1 MNIHPYTCCTH
12 DLIPMFPSYLPRLES
27 RMQSRKVSLATGGGG
42 WNSSYAENAP
52 TGEDRKWVSHVQS
65 LAHLSS
71 LSNTSGKEGSM
82 SKGLG
87 SSSLTSMLLQAAAK
101 NISRES
107 TAITVQVVRVMLEE
121 CPEKILSLSHSLTTA
136 PPGSDAESYAEMPC
150 EAPNATRDFLSFMQM
165 VLSVLLHGIS
175 GNQSVD
181 SFLRLFECSC
191 FVIKKFGFRLFL
203 TAVGDSLQVGRSIHT
218 DCRRNYYFFHLYVI
232 FLSVIVH
239 HALSYVHH
247 LQRLTY

>member
-1 MNIHPYTCCTH
+1 
-12 DLIPMFPSYLPRLES
+12 
-27 RMQSRKVSLATGGGG
+27 MQSRKVSLATGGGG
-42 WNSSYAENAP
+42 WNSQYAENVPA

-65 LAHLSS
+65 LAALSS
-71 LSNTSGKEGSM
+71 MSNTSGKEGSL
-82 SKGLG
+82 SKNIGT
-87 SSSLTSMLLQAAAK
+87 SNLTSTLLQAAAK

-121 CPEKILSLSHSLTTA
+121 CPEKILSLSHSLTSA
-136 PPGSDAESYAEMPC
+136 PPGSDLESYAEMPC
-150 EAPNATRDFLSFMQM
+150 ESPNASRDFLSFMQM

-203 TAVGDSLQVGRSIHT
+203 TAVGDSLQVRTFMPFRCQFLFRCVH
-218 DCRRNYYFFHLYVI
+218 VI
-232 FLSVIVH
+232 FCP
-239 HALSYVHH
+239 
-247 LQRLTY
+247 